1 MKCMKMPSNRR
12 ISRYIISSIL
22 LLGGWCVALG
32 QDTTTVAKPKG
43 FVADKIIGKIDNYII
58 LRSELEGAFQNY
70 LANGGQNTEE
80 AKCGIFSQ
88 LVINKLLVAK
98 AEIDSVLITDLEVDN
113 NTDQRMNMIMQQ
125 SGNSTEQLEIAYGK
139 PLEQIKLDLREQ
151 IREQMLGGEMQRK

>member
-1 MKCMKMPSNRR
+1 MPLNRR
-12 ISRYIISSIL
+12 ISRFLIGSIL
-22 LLGGWCVALG
+22 LLGVWSMAIA
-32 QDTTTVAKPKG
+32 QDSAAVVKPKG
-43 FVADKIIGKIDNYII
+43 FVADKIIAKIDNYII

-70 LANGGQNTEE
+70 LANGGQNNEE

-125 SGNSTEQLEIAYGK
+125 SGNSPEQLEAAYGK
-139 PLEQIKLDLREQ
+139 T
-151 IREQMLGGEMQRK
+151 